1 VADSSLTRL
10 PTGIGG
16 LDEILGG
23 GLIRGDAYLVRGW
36 PGSGKTTFGNQLA
49 YNHARDGGRAVFA
62 TLLAEPHDRMLA
74 HLRSFSFYDPEQV
87 AERLRYLS
95 IYEPIARDGLDAGL
109 DLLRR
114 EVRAQR
120 VTLLVIDGTGL
131 LEDLAPSRL
140 ELRRFAHT
148 LQAQLGMLGCTPML
162 LVNPGD
168 EGAHPLEPH
177 VDGVLRLE
185 NRGLGARDLRFLR
198 VAKLRGSAHAGGAH
212 AFAIA
217 AGGIEVYPRL
227 EATQTPSP
235 VPAGPRPRLAFGV
248 AGFDDMLRGG
258 VPVGSTT
265 LVLGSPGAGKTLSGL
280 HFVVEGARRG
290 EPGLVATFQESPP
303 ELVAKAAGVGLDLGR
318 HVDAGLVR
326 ILWQPAAEQLPD
338 AWARGLLALVAEHRP
353 RRLSLESLAELERL
367 LHFAPERLAPFL
379 TALVRRLSAA
389 GVTTLLSAEVGTV
402 VGQEVRVPT
411 LSAAVDNAVLLRYVE
426 LRSHLHRLLSIIKVR
441 DSAFDASIR
450 EFVISGRG
458 LEVAAT
464 FESAEA
470 VLTGAARALPSS
482 GRGGAVEP

>member
-1 VADSSLTRL
+1 LARL
-10 PTGIGG
+10 PTGIAG

-36 PGSGKTTFGNQLA
+36 PGAGKTTFGNQLA
-49 YNHARDGGRAVFA
+49 YTHARDGGRAVFA
-62 TLLAEPHDRMLA
+62 TLLAESHDRMLS
-74 HLRSFSFYDPEQV
+74 HLRSFSFYDPEQI

-114 EVRAQR
+114 EVREQR
-120 VTLLVIDGTGL
+120 TTLLVIDGAGL
-131 LEDLAPSRL
+131 LEELAPSRL

-148 LQAQLGMLGCTPML
+148 LQAQLGMLGCTPVL
-162 LVNPGD
+162 LLSPVD
-168 EGAHPLEPH
+168 EGVHPLETY

-185 NRGLGARDLRFLR
+185 NRSLGARDLRFLR
-198 VAKLRGSAHAGGAH
+198 VAKLRGSAHAGGTH
-212 AFAIA
+212 SFAIA

-227 EATQTPSP
+227 EATQMPSP
-235 VPAGPRPRLAFGV
+235 VPAGPRPRLALGV

-258 VPVGSTT
+258 VPAGSTT
-265 LVLGSPGAGKTLSGL
+265 LVLGAPGAGKTLSGL
-280 HFVVEGARRG
+280 HFLAGGARRG
-290 EPGLVATFQESPP
+290 EPGLVATSHESPP

-353 RRLSLESLAELERL
+353 RRLSLESLGELERL
-367 LHFAPERLAPFL
+367 LRFAPERLAPFL
-379 TALVRRLSAA
+379 TALIRRLSAA

-426 LRSHLHRLLSIIKVR
+426 LRSRLHRLLSIVKIR
-441 DSAFDASIR
+441 DGDYDASIR

-482 GRGGAVEP
+482 GRGGAIEP